1 MNAMDPEVHT
11 LTGAYVCDA
20 LDEPERAA
28 FEEHLA
34 SCASCAQEVAE
45 LRETAA
51 SLAMAVAA
59 EPPARLRAGVDA
71 GIAVTRQLPPDVAP
85 IEAARERR
93 RRRNRAAW
101 TGWTAAA
108 ALAGVVAGLSLQVV
122 SQQNRIDDAQQRIT
136 AIDTQ
141 VSALT
146 SLVSAPDA
154 HGAAGS
160 VSTGGNVLVI
170 HSRTRDEA
178 AISVTG
184 LAAPPSGK
192 AYQLWMIGPD
202 GARSGGVVT
211 LDPRGSSGP
220 ILAHGIG
227 DTTKVALTVEPA
239 HGSAQPTTTPILLM
253 PMPA

>member
-20 LDEPERAA
+20 LEEPERAA
-28 FEEHLA
+28 FEQHLA

-51 SLAMAVAA
+51 ALAAAVAA
-59 EPPARLRAGVDA
+59 EPPARLRAAVDA
-71 GIAVTRQLPPDVAP
+71 GIAVTRQLPPDVTP
-85 IEAARERR
+85 IGEARERR
-93 RRRNRAAW
+93 QRRSRAAW
-101 TGWTAAA
+101 TGWAAA
-108 ALAGVVAGLSLQVV
+108 AVLAGVVAGLSIQVV
-122 SQQNRIDDAQQRIT
+122 SQQNRIDDAQQRIN

-141 VSALT
+141 VSGLT

-154 HGAAGS
+154 RGAAGS
-160 VSTGGNVLVI
+160 VSTGGSVLVV
-170 HSRTRDEA
+170 HSRSRDEA

-184 LAAPPSGK
+184 LAALPSGK
-192 AYQLWMIGPD
+192 AYQLWMIGPG

-211 LDPRGSSGP
+211 LDAQGGSGP

-227 DTTKVALTVEPA
+227 DTTNVALTVEPA
-239 HGSAQPTTTPILLM
+239 RGSVQPTTTPILLM